1 MERRGLQ
8 FGCAMRVVF
17 VLGGLRTEAR
27 ISLRCGWSSCLR
39 CLGIG
44 KRRYCLSDGGDRRG
58 RADGAFLRARP
69 DAQRRL
75 LHPRLSGSHRRV
87 LGGWPRSRLYFLRPG
102 AAGGALRQRRT
113 AAQPRASS
121 PDRPAPLSPPPEIAI
136 RDAGKVL
143 EAGHAVRRRMPAQ
156 PAGPGLV
163 LARAR
168 RDAPAGIL
176 GAPQRL
182 QRRQSPVPEH
192 A

>member
-1 MERRGLQ
+1 
-8 FGCAMRVVF
+8 VVI
-17 VLGGLRTEAR
+17 GGVE
-27 ISLRCGWSSCLR
+27 
-39 CLGIG
+39 
-44 KRRYCLSDGGDRRG
+44 
-58 RADGAFLRARP
+58 
-69 DAQRRL
+69 
-75 LHPRLSGSHRRV
+75 
-87 LGGWPRSRLYFLRPG
+87 
-102 AAGGALRQRRT
+102 RT
-113 AAQPRASS
+113 AHFFALDLPHSDACYIRAYPAATAESWVDGHAHAFTFFGRVPRAVLYDNDV
-121 PDRPAPLSPPPEIAI
+121 PRRNRAPAVPIDQHRSPPPEIAI